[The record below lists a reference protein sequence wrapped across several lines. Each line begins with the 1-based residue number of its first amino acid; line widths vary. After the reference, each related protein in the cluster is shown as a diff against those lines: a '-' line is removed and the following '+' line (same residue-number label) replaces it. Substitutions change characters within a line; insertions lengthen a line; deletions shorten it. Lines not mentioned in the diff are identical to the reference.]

1 MAHRSF
7 ELAVI
12 QQAALPDYSSLL
24 GQSLFGPTTLNSPQ
38 MPLNMLADLSERA
51 LLGTKR
57 SMVTEDFGL
66 FQKHSPVSPM
76 KRLRTKSPDFIP
88 TKATKM
94 SRTKQSLGDHPI
106 LLARLAKLGGSFPMP
121 SSTRVQRSLSDQSA
135 NKARMSPVSRK
146 RSVSISHQRGGF
158 PLPKLS
164 GSPKTTKQAMNLR
177 SFEALWQGTSPEL
190 RKQVLSRKLA
200 QM

>member
-57 SMVTEDFGL
+57 SMATEDFGL
-66 FQKHSPVSPM
+66 FQQSSPVSPL

-94 SRTKQSLGDHPI
+94 SKQSLGDHPI

-121 SSTRVQRSLSDQSA
+121 GSRRVQRNVSDQSA
-135 NKARMSPVSRK
+135 NKVRTSPVSRK

-158 PLPKLS
+158 PMPKLS

-200 QM
+200 RM